1 MLIELSSICAAYPQ
15 FRPRGVLHLGANDGR
30 EQSKYEKCGITRT
43 IFVEAI
49 PEIYARLV
57 ERHKGSPNV
66 TCIQAAVSN
75 KTGVYT
81 TMKVANNRGESSSLH
96 DFKTHLI
103 HHPNVRFTHEVEVVL
118 TRFEDLGVDM
128 EGVNYL
134 VTDLQGHDLF
144 AMDGISDKDFDRFDA
159 VYTEVSFEEVYK
171 GCALFEPTNEYLEA
185 KGFHLVELAKHQ
197 RTKAWG
203 DAFYIRKTLL

>member
-1 MLIELSSICAAYPQ
+1 MIIELSSICAAYPQ
-15 FRPRGVLHLGANDGR
+15 FRPRGVLHLGANEGQELAR
-30 EQSKYEKCGITRT
+30 YKKQGITKV

-49 PEIYARLV
+49 PEVFEKLV
-57 ERHKGSPNV
+57 KLTGGDEAV

-75 KTGVYT
+75 KTGVHT
-81 TMKVANNRGESSSLH
+81 TMKVASNHGESSSLH
-96 DFKTHLI
+96 DFGTHI
-103 HHPNVRFTHEVEVVL
+103 THHPNVHFTHEVEVVL
-118 TRFEDLGVDM
+118 TRFEDLDVDM
-128 EGVNYL
+128 EGINYL

-185 KGFHLVELAKHQ
+185 KGFQLVELAK
-197 RTKAWG
+197 AGGGSWG